1 MTAPLP
7 YFPEC
12 KKPEYAVRN
21 PQCRKIAG
29 YSGMTA
35 KAQVDFRHERDGFR
49 SLENGSGIAFN
60 SLKNN
65 HYCLMKFTTARSVY
79 IFFKIYIPAAV
90 TVVRNGK
97 QEQQRK
103 SSWQN

>member
-1 MTAPLP
+1 MTTPLP

-12 KKPEYAVRN
+12 KVSEYAVRN
-21 PQCRKIAG
+21 SQYRETAA

-35 KAQVDFRHERDGFR
+35 KVKKGFRHEHDGFR
-49 SLENGSGIAFN
+49 CLDFGSGIAFN

-65 HYCLMKFTTARSVY
+65 HYHLTKFTIARSVY

-90 TVVRNGK
+90 TVVRNRT

-103 SSWQN
+103 

>member
-7 YFPEC
+7 YFPKC

-21 PQCRKIAG
+21 PQCRKTAG

-35 KAQVDFRHERDGFR
+35 KTQVGFRHERDGFR
-49 SLENGSGIAFN
+49 CLEIGSGIAFN
-60 SLKNN
+60 LLKNN
-65 HYCLMKFTTARSVY
+65 HYHLAKFTTAWSVY

-90 TVVRNGK
+90 TIVRNGK

-103 SSWQN
+103 SPWQN

>member
-21 PQCRKIAG
+21 PQCRKTAA
-29 YSGMTA
+29 YSKMTA
-35 KAQVDFRHERDGFR
+35 KAKTGFRYERDGFR
-49 SLENGSGIAFN
+49 CLDFGSGIAFN

-65 HYCLMKFTTARSVY
+65 HYCLAKFTTARSVY
-79 IFFKIYIPAAV
+79 IYFKIYIPAAV
-90 TVVRNGK
+90 TVVRNEK

-103 SSWQN
+103 LSWQN

>member
-21 PQCRKIAG
+21 PQCRKTAA
-29 YSGMTA
+29 YSKMTA
-35 KAQVDFRHERDGFR
+35 KAKTGFRHERDGFR
-49 SLENGSGIAFN
+49 RLDFGSGIAFN

-65 HYCLMKFTTARSVY
+65 HYYLKKFTTARSVY

-90 TVVRNGK
+90 TIVRNGK